1 MCLDVM
7 PLPSA
12 CEEGALEIF
21 MVGSVSGCHELQKG
35 GCRHSPIVVALVTLR
50 EAGVSYHK
58 SSQRDMVTRHK
69 TLW

>member
-12 CEEGALEIF
+12 SEEGALEIF
-21 MVGSVSGCHELQKG
+21 MVRDVSGCCELQKG
-35 GCRHSPIVVALVTLR
+35 GCSTIVVALAILR

-58 SSQRDMVTRHK
+58 SSQRVMVTRHK
-69 TLW
+69 KLW

>member
-21 MVGSVSGCHELQKG
+21 MVGDVSGCCELQKG
-35 GCRHSPIVVALVTLR
+35 GCRRSTIVVALVTLR
-50 EAGVSYHK
+50 EAEMSYHR
-58 SSQRDMVTRHK
+58 SLR
-69 TLW
+69 

>member
-21 MVGSVSGCHELQKG
+21 MVGDVSGCCELQKG
-35 GCRHSPIVVALVTLR
+35 GCRRSTIVVALVTLR
-50 EAGVSYHK
+50 EAGE
-58 SSQRDMVTRHK
+58 
-69 TLW
+69 LP

>member
-21 MVGSVSGCHELQKG
+21 IVGDVSGCCELQKG
-35 GCRHSPIVVALVTLR
+35 GCRRSTIVVALVTLR
-50 EAGVSYHK
+50 EAESYHK
-58 SSQRDMVTRHK
+58 SSQRVMVTRHK
-69 TLW
+69 KLW